1 MIAKF
6 VCELGAGRIKKED
19 KIDSAVGIEF
29 YKEVG
34 DHIKAG
40 ENLATIYSNDVLS
53 KNSLLNFYNLNFTLK
68 MNKKSLYNTSISIYR
83 DFRVFRFFL

>member
-53 KNSLLNFYNLNFTLK
+53 KNSLLNFYN
-68 MNKKSLYNTSISIYR
+68 SSVII
-83 DFRVFRFFL
+83 